1 MHHKYIGY
9 IAIMMVLGCGET
21 TSNNTVST
29 EYPVTEVFTKDVT
42 TELEYVADIHAV
54 QNVEIRARIEGYLE
68 QILIDEGKE
77 VHKGQLLFKINEE
90 EYRAQL
96 NSARAN
102 LTSAEAETKSA
113 EVELERV
120 RLLVAKNVITKTE
133 VDLALAK
140 LDIAKAKVE
149 QAKADVVVA
158 SVKLTHTNIRS
169 PFNGVID
176 RIPYKLGSLISAGTL
191 VTTLS
196 DISAVNI
203 YFKVSEIEYL
213 EFFKEKGENN
223 ESSFG
228 SSVELV
234 LADGSVYPFT
244 GKIETMESEFEP
256 GTGAIAVRARFN
268 NPHKILKHGSTGKIR
283 VKEKI
288 KNALLIPQK
297 STLEI
302 QDKTYVLV
310 VDENNMITMKS
321 FEPLQRYEDFYIV
334 KSGLKPGQRILYEGL
349 QSARE
354 GSIIKP
360 KPVSLKD
367 VYTPKATS

>member
-1 MHHKYIGY
+1 MIHHNVIGV
-9 IAIMMVLGCGET
+9 IAIMMVLGCGES
-21 TSNNTVST
+21 TSNYTVST
-29 EYPVTEVFTKDVT
+29 EYPITEVYTKDVT

-54 QNVEIRARIEGYLE
+54 QNVEIRARVEGYLE
-68 QILIDEGKE
+68 QILIDEGKQ
-77 VHKGQLLFKINEE
+77 VRKGQLLFKINDE

-96 NSARAN
+96 NSAKAN
-102 LTSAEAETKSA
+102 LSSAQAEMKSA

-120 RLLVAKNVITKTE
+120 KLLVAKNVITKTE

-140 LDIAKAKVE
+140 LEIAKAKIE
-149 QAKADVVVA
+149 QARADVVVA
-158 SVKLTHTNIRS
+158 SVKLMHTDIRS

-191 VTTLS
+191 VTTIS

-213 EFFKEKGENN
+213 EFFKENGGNN

-256 GTGAIAVRARFN
+256 GTGAIALRARFN

-288 KNALLIPQK
+288 KNAIIIPQK

-302 QDKTYVLV
+302 QDKTYVLL
-310 VDENNMITMKS
+310 VDEHNMVVMKS
-321 FEPLQRYEDFYIV
+321 FEPLQRYEGFYIV
-334 KSGLKPGQRILYEGL
+334 KSGLKPGQKIIYEGVQNL
-349 QSARE
+349 RE
-354 GSIIKP
+354 GTVIKP
-360 KPVSLKD
+360 KQLSSKK
-367 VYTPKATS
+367 VYTATP